1 MIRTYT
7 INGMT
12 CEGCVAKVTYLL
24 EQHSNISLAKIELKN
39 NTATL
44 TVEKEIAIDEL
55 RRLFEAHP
63 KYTITFSNTNEDK
76 QNKHVFTTYKPLLL
90 IFLFIAATTAIVSI
104 DNGKIDVML
113 WMQYFMAGFF
123 IVFSFFKFLNLTG
136 FAESYAM
143 YDILAKRVKVYGLVY
158 PFIELILGVAYL
170 TGFEP
175 TITYIATICIMGFS
189 SIGVIQSVLDKKKI
203 RCACLGAVF
212 NLPMSMVTIIEN
224 LTVSYT
230 HLTLPTKRIV

>member
-44 TVEKEIAIDEL
+44 TLEKEIAIDEL

-63 KYTITFSNTNEDK
+63 KYTITFSNSNEDK
-76 QNKHVFTTYKPLLL
+76 QNKRVFTTYKPLLL

-158 PFIELILGVAYL
+158 PFIELILGAAYL

-224 LTVSYT
+224 LIMVLMALIMLWKT
-230 HLTLPTKRIV
+230 

>member
-24 EQHSNISLAKIELKN
+24 EQHSNISLAEIELKN

-63 KYTITFSNTNEDK
+63 KYTIAFSNSNEDK
-76 QNKHVFTTYKPLLL
+76 QNKRVFTTYKPLLL
-90 IFLFIAATTAIVSI
+90 IFLFIAATTSIVSI

-113 WMQYFMAGFF
+113 WMRYFMAGFF

-143 YDILAKRVKVYGLVY
+143 YDILAKRVKVYGLIY

-224 LTVSYT
+224 LIMVLMALIMLWKT
-230 HLTLPTKRIV
+230 

>member
-44 TVEKEIAIDEL
+44 TVEKEIAVDEL

-63 KYTITFSNTNEDK
+63 KYTIAFSNSNEDK
-76 QNKHVFTTYKPLLL
+76 QNKRVFTTYKPLLL
-90 IFLFIAATTAIVSI
+90 IFLFIAATTSIVSI

-113 WMQYFMAGFF
+113 WMRYFMAGFF

-143 YDILAKRVKVYGLVY
+143 YDILAKRVKIYGLVY
-158 PFIELILGVAYL
+158 PFIELILGAAYL

-224 LTVSYT
+224 LTMVLMALIMLWKT
-230 HLTLPTKRIV
+230 

>member
-24 EQHSNISLAKIELKN
+24 EQHSNISLAEIELKN

-63 KYTITFSNTNEDK
+63 KYTIAFSNSNEDK
-76 QNKHVFTTYKPLLL
+76 QNKRVFTTYKPLLL
-90 IFLFIAATTAIVSI
+90 IFLFIAATTSIVSI

-143 YDILAKRVKVYGLVY
+143 YDILAKRVKVYGLIY

-224 LTVSYT
+224 LIMVLMALIMLWKT
-230 HLTLPTKRIV
+230 

>member
-24 EQHSNISLAKIELKN
+24 EQHSNISLAEIELKN

-104 DNGKIDVML
+104 NNGKIDVML

-224 LTVSYT
+224 LIMVLMALIMLWKT
-230 HLTLPTKRIV
+230 

>member
-63 KYTITFSNTNEDK
+63 KYTIAFSNSNEDK
-76 QNKHVFTTYKPLLL
+76 QNKRVFTTYKPLLL

-113 WMQYFMAGFF
+113 WMRYFMAGFF

-143 YDILAKRVKVYGLVY
+143 YDILAKRVKIYGLVY
-158 PFIELILGVAYL
+158 PFIELILGAAYL

-224 LTVSYT
+224 LIMVLMALIMLWKT
-230 HLTLPTKRIV
+230 

>member
-24 EQHSNISLAKIELKN
+24 EQHSNISLAEIELKN

-63 KYTITFSNTNEDK
+63 KYTIAFSNSNEDK
-76 QNKHVFTTYKPLLL
+76 QNKRVFTTYKPLLL

-113 WMQYFMAGFF
+113 WMRYFMAGFF

-143 YDILAKRVKVYGLVY
+143 YDVLAKRVKVYGLVY
-158 PFIELILGVAYL
+158 PFIELALGVAYL
-170 TGFEP
+170 TDFEP
-175 TITYIATICIMGFS
+175 TVTYIATICIMGFS

-224 LTVSYT
+224 LIMVLMALIMLWKT
-230 HLTLPTKRIV
+230 

>member
-63 KYTITFSNTNEDK
+63 KYTIAFSNSNEDK
-76 QNKHVFTTYKPLLL
+76 QNKRVFTTYKPLLL
-90 IFLFIAATTAIVSI
+90 IFLFIAATTSIVSI

-143 YDILAKRVKVYGLVY
+143 YDILAKRVKIYGLIY

-224 LTVSYT
+224 LIMVLMALIMLWKT
-230 HLTLPTKRIV
+230 

>member
-24 EQHSNISLAKIELKN
+24 EQHSNISLAEIELKN

-63 KYTITFSNTNEDK
+63 KYTIAFSNSNEDK
-76 QNKHVFTTYKPLLL
+76 QNKRVFTTYKPLLL

-143 YDILAKRVKVYGLVY
+143 YDILAKRVKVYGLIY
-158 PFIELILGVAYL
+158 PFIELILGAAYL

-224 LTVSYT
+224 LIMVLMALIMLWKT
-230 HLTLPTKRIV
+230 

>member
-44 TVEKEIAIDEL
+44 TLEKEIAIDEL

-63 KYTITFSNTNEDK
+63 KYTITFYNSNEDK
-76 QNKHVFTTYKPLLL
+76 QNKRVFTTYKPLLL

-104 DNGKIDVML
+104 DNGKIDVMI
-113 WMQYFMAGFF
+113 WMRYFMAGFF

-143 YDILAKRVKVYGLVY
+143 YDILAKRVKIYGLVY
-158 PFIELILGVAYL
+158 PFIELILGAAYL

-224 LTVSYT
+224 LIMVLMALIMLWKT
-230 HLTLPTKRIV
+230 

>member
-63 KYTITFSNTNEDK
+63 KYTITFSNSNEDK
-76 QNKHVFTTYKPLLL
+76 QNKRVFTTYKPLLL
-90 IFLFIAATTAIVSI
+90 IFLFIAATTSIVSI

-143 YDILAKRVKVYGLVY
+143 YDILAKRVKVYGLIY

-224 LTVSYT
+224 LIMVLMALIMLWKT
-230 HLTLPTKRIV
+230 

>member
-63 KYTITFSNTNEDK
+63 KYTIAFSNSNEDK
-76 QNKHVFTTYKPLLL
+76 QNKRVFTTYKPLLL

-113 WMQYFMAGFF
+113 WMRYFMAGFF

-143 YDILAKRVKVYGLVY
+143 YDILAKRVKVYGLIY

-224 LTVSYT
+224 LIMVLMALIMLWKT
-230 HLTLPTKRIV
+230 

>member
-24 EQHSNISLAKIELKN
+24 EQHSNISLAKIDLKN

-44 TVEKEIAIDEL
+44 TIEKEIAVDEL

-63 KYTITFSNTNEDK
+63 KYTIAFSNSNEDK
-76 QNKHVFTTYKPLLL
+76 QNKRVFTTYKPLLL
-90 IFLFIAATTAIVSI
+90 IFLFIAATTSIVSI

-143 YDILAKRVKVYGLVY
+143 YDILAKRVKIYGLVY

-224 LTVSYT
+224 LIMVLMALIMLWKT
-230 HLTLPTKRIV
+230 

>member
-12 CEGCVAKVTYLL
+12 CEGCIAKVTYLL

-55 RRLFEAHP
+55 RKLFEAHP
-63 KYTITFSNTNEDK
+63 KYTITFSNSNEDK
-76 QNKHVFTTYKPLLL
+76 QNKRVFTTYKPLLL
-90 IFLFIAATTAIVSI
+90 IFLFIAATTSIVSI

-224 LTVSYT
+224 LIMVLMALIMLWKT
-230 HLTLPTKRIV
+230 

>member
-24 EQHSNISLAKIELKN
+24 EQHSNISLAEIELKN

-63 KYTITFSNTNEDK
+63 KYTITFSNSNEDK

-104 DNGKIDVML
+104 DNGKLDVML

-224 LTVSYT
+224 LIMVLMALIMLWKT
-230 HLTLPTKRIV
+230 

>member
-24 EQHSNISLAKIELKN
+24 EQHSNISLAEIELKN

-63 KYTITFSNTNEDK
+63 KYTIAFSNSNEDK
-76 QNKHVFTTYKPLLL
+76 QNKRVFTTYKPLLL
-90 IFLFIAATTAIVSI
+90 IFLFIAATTGLASI
-104 DNGKIDVML
+104 DHGKIEIMQ
-113 WMQYFMAGFF
+113 WMRYFMAGFF

-143 YDILAKRVKVYGLVY
+143 YDILAKRVKIYGLVY
-158 PFIELILGVAYL
+158 PFIELILGAAYL

-224 LTVSYT
+224 LIMVLMALIMLWKT
-230 HLTLPTKRIV
+230 

>member
-24 EQHSNISLAKIELKN
+24 EQHSNISLAEIELKN

-63 KYTITFSNTNEDK
+63 KYTITFSNSNEDK

-143 YDILAKRVKVYGLVY
+143 YDILAKRVKVYGLIY

-224 LTVSYT
+224 LIMVLMALIMLWKT
-230 HLTLPTKRIV
+230 

>member
-63 KYTITFSNTNEDK
+63 KYTIAFSNSNEDK
-76 QNKHVFTTYKPLLL
+76 QNKRVFTTYKPLLL
-90 IFLFIAATTAIVSI
+90 IFLFIAATTSIVSI

-143 YDILAKRVKVYGLVY
+143 YDILAKRVKVYGLIY

-224 LTVSYT
+224 LIMVLMALIMLWKT
-230 HLTLPTKRIV
+230 

>member
-24 EQHSNISLAKIELKN
+24 EQHSNISLAEIELKN

-63 KYTITFSNTNEDK
+63 KYTITFSNSNEDK

-136 FAESYAM
+136 FSESYAM

-224 LTVSYT
+224 LIMVLMALIMLWKT
-230 HLTLPTKRIV
+230 

>member
-24 EQHSNISLAKIELKN
+24 EQHSNISLAEIELKN

-44 TVEKEIAIDEL
+44 TVEKEIEIDEL

-63 KYTITFSNTNEDK
+63 KYTITFSNTSEDK
-76 QNKHVFTTYKPLLL
+76 QNKRVFTTYKPLLL

-224 LTVSYT
+224 LIMVLMALIMLWKT
-230 HLTLPTKRIV
+230 

>member
-24 EQHSNISLAKIELKN
+24 EQHSNISLAEIELKN

-63 KYTITFSNTNEDK
+63 KYTIAFSNSNEDK
-76 QNKHVFTTYKPLLL
+76 QNKRVFTTYKPLLL

-113 WMQYFMAGFF
+113 WMRYFMAGFF

-143 YDILAKRVKVYGLVY
+143 YDILAKRVKIYGLVY
-158 PFIELILGVAYL
+158 PFIELILGAAYL

-224 LTVSYT
+224 LIMVLMALIMLWKT
-230 HLTLPTKRIV
+230 

>member
-63 KYTITFSNTNEDK
+63 KYTIAFSNSNEDK
-76 QNKHVFTTYKPLLL
+76 QNKRVFTTYKPLLL

-113 WMQYFMAGFF
+113 WMRYFMAGFF

-143 YDILAKRVKVYGLVY
+143 YDILAKRVKIYGLVY
-158 PFIELILGVAYL
+158 PFIELILGAAYL

-212 NLPMSMVTIIEN
+212 NLPMSIVTIIEN
-224 LTVSYT
+224 LIMVLMALIMLWKT
-230 HLTLPTKRIV
+230 

>member
-24 EQHSNISLAKIELKN
+24 EQHSNISLAEIELKN

-44 TVEKEIAIDEL
+44 TVEKEIAVDEL

-63 KYTITFSNTNEDK
+63 KYTIAFSNSNEDK
-76 QNKHVFTTYKPLLL
+76 QNKRVFTTYKPLLL

-113 WMQYFMAGFF
+113 WMRYFMAGFF

-143 YDILAKRVKVYGLVY
+143 YDILAKRVKIYGLVY
-158 PFIELILGVAYL
+158 PFIELILGAAYL

-224 LTVSYT
+224 LIMVLMALIMLWKT
-230 HLTLPTKRIV
+230 

>member
-24 EQHSNISLAKIELKN
+24 EQHSNISLAEIELKN

-44 TVEKEIAIDEL
+44 TVEKEIAVDEL

-63 KYTITFSNTNEDK
+63 KYTIAFSNSNEDK
-76 QNKHVFTTYKPLLL
+76 QNKRVFTTYKPLLL

-113 WMQYFMAGFF
+113 WMRYFMAGFF

-143 YDILAKRVKVYGLVY
+143 YDILAKRVKVYGLIY

-170 TGFEP
+170 TAFEP

-224 LTVSYT
+224 LIMVLMALIMLWKT
-230 HLTLPTKRIV
+230 

>member
-63 KYTITFSNTNEDK
+63 KYTIAFSNSNEDK
-76 QNKHVFTTYKPLLL
+76 QNKRVFTTYKPLLL

-113 WMQYFMAGFF
+113 WMRYFMAGFF

-224 LTVSYT
+224 LIMVLMALIMLWKT
-230 HLTLPTKRIV
+230 

>member
-63 KYTITFSNTNEDK
+63 KYTITFSNSNEDK
-76 QNKHVFTTYKPLLL
+76 QNKRVFTTYKPLLL

-113 WMQYFMAGFF
+113 WMRYFMAGFF

-224 LTVSYT
+224 LIMVLMALIMLWKT
-230 HLTLPTKRIV
+230 

>member
-76 QNKHVFTTYKPLLL
+76 QNKRVFTTYKPLLL

-224 LTVSYT
+224 LIMVLMALIMLWKT
-230 HLTLPTKRIV
+230 

>member
-44 TVEKEIAIDEL
+44 TLEKEIAIDEL

-63 KYTITFSNTNEDK
+63 KYTITFYNSNEDK
-76 QNKHVFTTYKPLLL
+76 QNKRVFTTYKPLLL

-143 YDILAKRVKVYGLVY
+143 YDILAKRVKIYGLVY
-158 PFIELILGVAYL
+158 PFIELILGAAYL

-224 LTVSYT
+224 LIMVLMALIMLWKT
-230 HLTLPTKRIV
+230 